1 LKINR
6 KFCIAPMLD
15 WTDRHCRYFLRLI
28 SKHTVLYS
36 EMITTGAILHGDT
49 IRHLDMN
56 AKEQPVALQLGGS
69 NPKDLALA
77 CKLAGDYAYSE
88 INLNCGCPSDRVQNG
103 MFGAVMMKNAQI
115 TADCVAAMV
124 ESTDLP
130 VTVKHRIGVDDFD
143 SYDFLCK
150 FVDTVAKSGCSAFL
164 VHARK
169 AWLKGLSPKQNREVP
184 ELNYERVYQ
193 LKNDFPEL
201 EFIING
207 GISNLDDSLAHLK
220 KIDGVMLGRE
230 AYANPYMLSEVD
242 RIIYGDDK
250 PSKTRQKIA
259 EEFVNYIDNELSKG
273 VKLSAMTR
281 HILGLYHGMPGARQ
295 FRRHISENAHKPGA
309 NTDVVINALKF
320 TSGAKNI

>member
-1 LKINR
+1 MKINR
-6 KFCIAPMLD
+6 KFCVAPMLD

-49 IRHLDMN
+49 SRHLTMN
-56 AKEQPVALQLGGS
+56 SQEQPVALQLGGS
-69 NPKDLALA
+69 NPQDLASA
-77 CKLAGDYAYSE
+77 CKLANDYAYSE

-103 MFGAVMMKNAQI
+103 MFGAVLMKNAQT
-115 TADCVAAMV
+115 TADCVSAMI
-124 ESTDLP
+124 ESTGLP

-143 SYDFLCK
+143 SYEFLCQ
-150 FVDTVAKSGCSAFL
+150 FVETVSSAGCHTFL

-169 AWLKGLSPKQNREVP
+169 AWLKGLSPKQNREIP
-184 ELNYERVYQ
+184 ELNYGRVYQ
-193 LKNDFPEL
+193 LKRDFPKL

-207 GISNLDDSLAHLK
+207 GISSLDESLVHLE

-230 AYANPYMLSEVD
+230 VYTNPYMLSEVD
-242 RIIYGDDK
+242 RIIYGDEK
-250 PSKTRQKIA
+250 PTKTRQKIA
-259 EEFVNYIDNELSKG
+259 EEFVEYVDNEISQG
-273 VKLSAMTR
+273 TRLSAMTR

-309 NTDVVINALKF
+309 SIDVLINAIKF
-320 TSGAKNI
+320 TSGVKDK